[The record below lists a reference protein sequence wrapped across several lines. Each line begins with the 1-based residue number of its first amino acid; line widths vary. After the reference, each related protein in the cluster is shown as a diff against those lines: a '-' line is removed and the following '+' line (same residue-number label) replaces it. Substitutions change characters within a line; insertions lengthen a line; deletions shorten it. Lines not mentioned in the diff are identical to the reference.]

1 VSRNASTSSLAD
13 GASGNIT
20 ITGFK
25 GYVLYKITST
35 HAAWIRLYSSSSA
48 RSSDASRLEGEDPLP
63 GAGVIAEVITTGSQT
78 ILITPGTI
86 GFNSDD
92 TPTTDIFVSVVNK
105 SGASATIT
113 VTLSILQLEV

>member
-1 VSRNASTSSLAD
+1 VSTPT
-13 GASGNIT
+13 GNSANLN

-25 GYVLYKITST
+25 SYLLMKVSVSV
-35 HAAWIRLYSSSSA
+35 AAWVRIY
-48 RSSDASRLEGEDPLP
+48 SSDAYRTSDSTRAQGSDPLP

-92 TPTTDIFVSVVNK
+92 TPTTDIYVAVVNN
-105 SGASATIT
+105 SGGTAVITI
-113 VTLSILQLEV
+113 TLSILQLEV

>member
-92 TPTTDIFVSVVNK
+92 TPTTDIYVAVVNK
-105 SGASATIT
+105 SGAAAAIT